1 MRRARHIEVQILGD
15 GTGAIAHLGE
25 RECSI
30 QRRYQKIV
38 EIAPAPALD
47 EAIRSAI
54 LDAAVKL
61 AASVDYANGGTF
73 EFLLDVS
80 GDEAGRFAFI
90 EANARLQVEHTV
102 TEAVTGIDIV
112 QTQLRLAGGETLAD
126 LGLDDPSLA
135 TPRGFA
141 IQARVNMET
150 VAADGTI
157 RPSSGTLAVYEA
169 PSGPGVRT
177 DGFGYAGYT
186 ISPRYDS
193 LLAKV
198 IGHAPSARFAD
209 AVART
214 SRALS
219 EFRIEGVTTNIPL
232 LQNILAHED
241 FAAGRVHTRFVDEHL
256 EELAAADASP
266 RSRFVE
272 PAADEAEADARES
285 GFAGAQV
292 DQSDPLGQCQISGRV
307 DP

>member
-1 MRRARHIEVQILGD
+1 
-15 GTGAIAHLGE
+15 
-25 RECSI
+25 
-30 QRRYQKIV
+30 
-38 EIAPAPALD
+38 
-47 EAIRSAI
+47 
-54 LDAAVKL
+54 
-61 AASVDYANGGTF
+61 
-73 EFLLDVS
+73 
-80 GDEAGRFAFI
+80 
-90 EANARLQVEHTV
+90 
-102 TEAVTGIDIV
+102 
-112 QTQLRLAGGETLAD
+112 
-126 LGLDDPSLA
+126 
-135 TPRGFA
+135 
-141 IQARVNMET
+141 MET
-150 VAADGTI
+150 VAADGTV

-241 FAAGRVHTRFVDEHL
+241 FAAARVHTRFVDEHL

-266 RSRFVE
+266 RSRYVE

-285 GFAGAQV
+285 GF
-292 DQSDPLGQCQISGRV
+292 DLTP
-307 DP
+307 